1 MESQK
6 ETGRK
11 EQETPDIGASIFA
24 GALVCLAVYGG
35 YKLFQKEVNQA
46 PLLGSEVDSEILSK
60 IVDQEL
66 KS

>member
-6 ETGRK
+6 ESRRK
-11 EQETPDIGASIFA
+11 EQEASDIGTSIFA
-24 GALVCLAVYGG
+24 GAIVCLAVYGG
-35 YKLFQKEVNQA
+35 YKLFQREMQEQRALEGGVDRE
-46 PLLGSEVDSEILSK
+46 LLDK

>member
-6 ETGRK
+6 ETRRN
-11 EQETPDIGASIFA
+11 EQEAPDIGASIFA

-35 YKLFQKEVNQA
+35 YKLFQKEVNQP

>member
-6 ETGRK
+6 ETRRK
-11 EQETPDIGASIFA
+11 EQETPDIGASIFG

-35 YKLFQKEVNQA
+35 YKLFQKEMNQP
-46 PLLGSEVDSEILSK
+46 PLLESGVDSEIFNR

>member
-6 ETGRK
+6 ETRRK
-11 EQETPDIGASIFA
+11 EQEAPDIGASIFG
-24 GALVCLAVYGG
+24 GAIVCLAIYGG
-35 YKLFQKEVNQA
+35 YKLFQKEVNQP